1 MKLDPK
7 VERILEWRESFS
19 SLPDDYF
26 FDIIHMYL
34 GEIKTP
40 YNKPKLIE
48 ELSTILRKKENNNP
62 LPHRMRKGIFAVWTK
77 KQTSVKI
84 GGIRVPGGRGSH
96 LLILLEG
103 IGVVAICL
111 RRCTCDALEQAAEI
125 VDIRNAAFQGDRF
138 DGHFRADKQLLSV

>member
-1 MKLDPK
+1 MRPMKLDPK

-48 ELSTILRKKENNNP
+48 ELSTIYGKKRTGKF
-62 LPHRMRKGIFAVWTK
+62 L
-77 KQTSVKI
+77 
-84 GGIRVPGGRGSH
+84 
-96 LLILLEG
+96 
-103 IGVVAICL
+103 
-111 RRCTCDALEQAAEI
+111 
-125 VDIRNAAFQGDRF
+125 
-138 DGHFRADKQLLSV
+138 